1 MSGMTSKGLD
11 WDQARGALPE
21 IARAATASRSKLAD
35 MEAVAATLI
44 AQFKFDPGKLA
55 DPFNRLAAAANAGGF
70 ELRDM
75 AQFLPEVGAAMA
87 KLDTGE
93 RAINNL
99 GAGLQVI
106 RKRAGSA
113 GQAATQFTDLLEK
126 MVSPTVVGALD
137 KKFGVDLPKAMAEWK
152 TAGLDPLQ
160 EFVGLMQRITDGD
173 AFKIAEVFGD
183 KEARAGIV
191 ALMGNWAEFESI
203 RAKAASAPGQ
213 DLIGQMFGTRLAND
227 PTLRLLQMSIAVQA
241 LSDQIG
247 SSLTPVVIDLVDWIQ
262 QIVTSVGTWIE
273 NNRELA
279 GTIALWVGGL
289 GAAMVVFGPVA
300 MGIGAIVFAISM
312 VATPIGLAVAAI
324 AALIVALTNWEA
336 TVALASQA
344 WDWLLDK
351 IRVDPTPE
359 AVARWAAL
367 STYLRLWADNIPQI
381 FVNAIKAMKNVG
393 GRMID
398 GMLDGMKNAFGGVSA
413 WLHEKTSGLVGTANA
428 AVDAHSPSR
437 KFMRVGAN
445 MMRGLELG
453 IRASE
458 RLPMAAMRSAAGAL
472 TLGASV
478 AAMPATATGAS
489 ISMPITITINAP
501 AGMDARALA
510 AMARKEVSE
519 AARQATGRLGALY
532 DQGDGL

>member
-1 MSGMTSKGLD
+1 M
-11 WDQARGALPE
+11 
-21 IARAATASRSKLAD
+21 
-35 MEAVAATLI
+35 
-44 AQFKFDPGKLA
+44 
-55 DPFNRLAAAANAGGF
+55 
-70 ELRDM
+70 
-75 AQFLPEVGAAMA
+75 
-87 KLDTGE
+87 
-93 RAINNL
+93 
-99 GAGLQVI
+99 
-106 RKRAGSA
+106 
-113 GQAATQFTDLLEK
+113 
-126 MVSPTVVGALD
+126 
-137 KKFGVDLPKAMAEWK
+137 
-152 TAGLDPLQ
+152 
-160 EFVGLMQRITDGD
+160 FV
-173 AFKIAEVFGD
+173 
-183 KEARAGIV
+183 
-191 ALMGNWAEFESI
+191 
-203 RAKAASAPGQ
+203 
-213 DLIGQMFGTRLAND
+213 TRLTDD
-227 PTLRLLQMSIAVQA
+227 PTLRLMQMSIAVQT
-241 LSDQIG
+241 LSDQVG
-247 SSLTPVVIDLVDWIQ
+247 SSLTPVLIDLIGRIQ
-262 QIVTSVGTWIE
+262 PIVVSVGTWIE

-289 GAAMVVFGPVA
+289 GAALAVLGPVA
-300 MGIGAIVFAISM
+300 MGLGGIVWAASM
-312 VATPIGLAVAAI
+312 VAGVVAAMTAPIWVAVAAI
-324 AALIVALTNWEA
+324 AALVVALTNWEA
-336 TVALASQA
+336 TVALAGQA
-344 WDWLLDK
+344 WEWLLDQ

-359 AVARWAAL
+359 TVARWAAL

-381 FVNAIKAMKNVG
+381 FVNAITAMKNVG

-437 KFMRVGAN
+437 KFMDVGSN

-478 AAMPATATGAS
+478 AAMPATATVAPTIHATAPSRGAS

-510 AMARKEVSE
+510 AMVRKEVSE